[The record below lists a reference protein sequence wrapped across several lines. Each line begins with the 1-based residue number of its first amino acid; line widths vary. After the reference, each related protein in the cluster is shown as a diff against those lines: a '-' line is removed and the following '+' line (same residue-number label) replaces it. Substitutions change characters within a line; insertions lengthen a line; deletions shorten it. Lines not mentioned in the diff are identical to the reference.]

1 MIDIKKFL
9 QGIKLLPTSTPTTSS
24 SSTKGL
30 LEVITSGKLNYHNG
44 TSSSPVVTEG
54 QAATLTNKTLTSPVI
69 NTPTGIVKGDVGL
82 SNVDNTSDATKNSA
96 SVTLTNKTLTSP
108 IINSPTG
115 ITKSDIGLSNVD
127 NTSDATKNAA
137 SAILTNKTIS
147 GASNTFTN
155 IPTSALPTSIDAANI
170 GNGTVSNTEFQT
182 LDGVTSSI
190 QTQINGKIPSTEKA
204 AINGVATL
212 DGTGKV
218 PLAQLPGSG
227 GGASQDLSNLT
238 NPTAINQDLVPS
250 ADGTLNLGSLVK
262 RWLSVF
268 VRNIKGSTAGID
280 VNTNDVTTGQ
290 AGYINIKSGDRTTN
304 NATAT
309 NGMYIAVT
317 AGGTAD
323 AGGKGGGAYLSGGS
337 GVGAGSVT
345 GGDATVQGGNATGSA
360 NGGTVLLGGG
370 QPSGA
375 GVRGD
380 VQVWSTFFRTLGG
393 TITRINSPNDLSYVG
408 LKTANGTTS
417 GDFTLPTTDGTAGQA
432 LVTNGSRTLSFA
444 TTTPTFNFAVS
455 GAINQSITSNSPVSI
470 TAASAAITTTGRPV
484 IVQLITDPGVEG
496 YIDVTGFST
505 ITVQAY
511 IEIYRNGAII
521 AIIPFRSVI
530 NPATTAHVITKDPS
544 SVYMFDQ
551 FAPATI
557 NTYTLKGY
565 KGASTSSMD
574 IQGCRLLVYEK

>member
-30 LEVITSGKLNYHNG
+30 LEVITSGKLNYHDG

-137 SAILTNKTIS
+137 SAILTNKIIS

-182 LDGVTSSI
+182 LGGVTSSI

-238 NPTAINQDLVPS
+238 NPTAINQDLIPS

-280 VNTNDVTTGQ
+280 ITTNDVTTGQ
-290 AGYINIKSGDRTTN
+290 AGAINIKSGDRTTN
-304 NATAT
+304 TGTSVAGISAH
-309 NGMYIAVT
+309 MS

-323 AGGKGGGAYLSGGS
+323 AGGKGGTATISGGS
-337 GVGAGSVT
+337 GVGVASVT
-345 GGDATVQGGNATGSA
+345 GGDAILEGGNATGSA
-360 NGGTVLLGGG
+360 DGGTVLLGGG
-370 QPSGA
+370 AGSGA
-375 GVRGD
+375 GVRGSILA
-380 VQVWSTFFRTLGG
+380 WGTTFTTLGG
-393 TITRINSPNDLSYVG
+393 TISRINSPNNGSYVG
-408 LKTANGTTS
+408 LKTNNGSTS
-417 GDFTLPTTDGTAGQA
+417 GDFVLPMTDGTTGQA
-432 LVTNGSRTLSFA
+432 LITNGSRQLSFA
-444 TTTPTFNFAVS
+444 TTTPTFNSSTSATISFSGASFGFATVPNSAVS
-455 GAINQSITSNSPVSI
+455 
-470 TAASAAITTTGRPV
+470 ITTTGKP
-484 IVQLITDPGVEG
+484 LKFELSS
-496 YIDVTGFST
+496 VTGGGSSSISSVDSSGSISTAVRLVDANTSAIMGGWTFSGSVASGT
-505 ITVQAY
+505 IFLTWPVSSISTGFPVSAGVHNY
-511 IEIYRNGAII
+511 YLEYR
-521 AIIPFRSVI
+521 VI
-530 NPATTAHVITKDPS
+530 NASGGLSITNCQ
-544 SVYMFDQ
+544 M
-551 FAPATI
+551 
-557 NTYTLKGY
+557 
-565 KGASTSSMD
+565 
-574 IQGCRLLVYEK
+574 LVYER